1 MLCPNGHMHVNSD
14 WVIVEPVDRENN
26 PVPCGVKSEGILMT
40 NLACLVQPVI
50 RYRMTDSV
58 IMHDEICGCGLNT
71 PWIDIDGRVT
81 TYWNLITTAQQYVC
95 RLFCSSCAQR
105 DIPGCDHCQV
115 IQRAHDAIE
124 MRISVMPGYDRVE
137 TEQKILFSFRQLFES
152 NGLGSIRIELVNK
165 PLERTRSGKL
175 RIAFKEFV

>member
-1 MLCPNGHMHVNSD
+1 
-14 WVIVEPVDRENN
+14 
-26 PVPCGVKSEGILMT
+26 MT

-71 PWIDIDGRVT
+71 PWIDIDGRVDDILEFDHNDT
-81 TYWNLITTAQQYVC
+81 TVRMPAV
-95 RLFCSSCAQR
+95 LFELCAK

-124 MRISVMPGYDRVE
+124 MRVSVMPGYDRVE
-137 TEQKILFSFRQLFES
+137 TEQEILFSFRQLFES